1 MVAKMTVAQLKLG
14 APIALMP
21 TTVAPM
27 RLVGVLQTFAPDWV
41 TALLMSARF
50 MPGDPFHEVR
60 QLRDVKKRK

>member
-1 MVAKMTVAQLKLG
+1 MVAKMTVAQLTLG

-41 TALLMSARF
+41 TALLMSRF
-50 MPGDPFHEVR
+50 MPGDPFHELR